1 MNEKALFSLSYGL
14 FVATA
19 KYEEKDNG
27 CIINTTMQVT
37 SVPNQISITINKNNY
52 TTELIKKS
60 GKFNISVL
68 SQKAPFSI
76 FERFGFQ
83 CGKDV
88 DKFLGYDGAKRAEN
102 GILYVTEETNAYFSC
117 SVVKEIDLGTH
128 ILFIASLDEAEVLS
142 DIPSMTYEY
151 YFANV
156 KPKKEAPKSEGRVW
170 VCKICGYTY
179 DESIEKVKFED
190 LPDDWVCP
198 LCKHP
203 KSDFELA

>member
-14 FVATA
+14 FVASA
-19 KYEEKDNG
+19 KYEEKDNA
-27 CIINTTMQVT
+27 CIINTAMQVT
-37 SVPNQISITINKNNY
+37 NTPNQISIAINKGNY

-68 SQKAPFSI
+68 SEKTPFSV

-83 CGKDV
+83 CGKDA
-88 DKFLGYDGAKRAEN
+88 DKFLNYEHIKRADN
-102 GILYVTEETNAYFSC
+102 GIYYVTEETNAYFSC
-117 SVVKEIDLGTH
+117 TVVNEVDLGTH
-128 ILFIASLDEAEVLS
+128 ILFTATLDEAEVLS
-142 DIPSMTYEY
+142 DIPSMTYAY

-156 KPKKEAPKSEGRVW
+156 KPKKEAPKSDGRVW

-190 LPDDWVCP
+190 LPNDWVCP

>member
-14 FVATA
+14 FVASA
-19 KYEEKDNG
+19 KYGEKDNA
-27 CIINTTMQVT
+27 CIINTAMQVT
-37 SVPNQISITINKNNY
+37 NQPNQISIAINKNNY

-60 GKFNISVL
+60 GKLNLSVL

-88 DKFLGYDGAKRAEN
+88 DKFENYKYVKRAEN
-102 GILYVTEETNAYFSC
+102 DIFYITEETNAYFSC
-117 SVVKEIDLGTH
+117 TVVKEVDLGTH
-128 ILFIASLDEAEVLS
+128 ILYIASVDEAEVLS

-170 VCKICGYTY
+170 VCKICGFSY

-190 LPDDWVCP
+190 LPEDWVCP

>member
-14 FVATA
+14 FVVSA
-19 KYEEKDNG
+19 KDGQKDNG
-27 CIINTTMQVT
+27 CIINTAMQVT
-37 SVPNQISITINKNNY
+37 NQPNQISIAINKANY

-60 GKFNISVL
+60 GKFNLSVL
-68 SQKAPFSI
+68 SEKTPFSV

-83 CGKDV
+83 CGKDI
-88 DKFLGYDGAKRAEN
+88 DKFSDYEHIKRADN
-102 GILYVTEETNAYFSC
+102 GIFYVTEETNAYFSC
-117 SVVKEIDLGTH
+117 TVVNEVDLGTH
-128 ILFIASLDEAEVLS
+128 ILYIASVDEAEVLS
-142 DIPSMTYEY
+142 EIPSMTYSY

-156 KPKKEAPKSEGRVW
+156 KPKKEAPKSDGKVW

-179 DESIEKVKFED
+179 DESIEKVRFED